1 MHSLFDFQRSKR
13 SIGRTYNQ
21 TVMDEETTLCEY
33 IAQSFMFCTFGKY
46 TFLLKLF
53 HTVEAK

>member
-13 SIGRTYNQ
+13 SIGRAYNQ
-21 TVMDEETTLCEY
+21 TVMDEEITLREY
-33 IAQSFMFCTFGKY
+33 IAQSFMFCTFAKY

-53 HTVEAK
+53 HTLQAK